1 MRYFRI
7 YADKQN
13 IQPRFLNWNA
23 LIKPNIQQQSQI
35 YEELDRRNY
44 QKVELD
50 GEILFPDIISS
61 PCFMVTKEF
70 ANLIRIYCP
79 NMKFKYMVLFDEN
92 NKRSVSYQIPYLEEV
107 DCLDEG
113 SELNRNGDTI
123 IRGILCGDK
132 TEGIPIFRLKGA
144 EGRYIMAN
152 LAFVESAFR
161 REVRGMGIE
170 EYVVR

>member
-13 IQPRFLNWNA
+13 IQPHFLNWNM
-23 LIKPNIQQQSQI
+23 LIRPNVRQQSQI
-35 YEELDRRNY
+35 YEEMSRRNY

-61 PCFMVTKEF
+61 PCFMVSKEL
-70 ANLIRIYCP
+70 ANLIRMYCP

-92 NKRSVSYQIPYLEEV
+92 NKRAVSYQIPNLAEI
-107 DCLDEG
+107 DCLDED
-113 SELNRNGDTI
+113 SELNSNGNII
-123 IRGILCGDK
+123 IRGILRGDK

-144 EGRYIMAN
+144 EGRYVMAN
-152 LAFVESAFR
+152 LAFVESAYR

-170 EYVVR
+170 EYMVR